1 MLKKSFRVTL
11 FSMLIGFSVVAHA
24 GIPVALDAD
33 PLRDVQWLK
42 EAQNWLKTAK
52 FYEDSMQNYKQQLA
66 SQTGL
71 RDLMGLVNQARGL
84 KDDIANLQKQGIS
97 LNDLLSSSNV
107 PSGAL
112 DSLYNKYKD
121 FDVCGVQSVAAYA
134 TACKQETINKAWMIE
149 QTSDVQEKVN
159 STLDD
164 ISSLADRA
172 ASATDVKESQDLANA
187 INLKSIQLNTI
198 TNQWEM
204 NMKASDQRA
213 KLLEEKRKKAF
224 HDQQYNAPVPTYSY

>member
-1 MLKKSFRVTL
+1 MLRKSLRVTF
-11 FSMLIGFSVVAHA
+11 FSLLMGLSAGVNA

-33 PLRDVQWLK
+33 PMRDVQWLK

-52 FYEDSMQNYKQQLA
+52 FYEDSMQNYKEQLA
-66 SQTGL
+66 TQTGL
-71 RDLMGLVNQARGL
+71 RDVMGLVNQARGL
-84 KDDIANLQKQGIS
+84 KDDITNLQRQGIS
-97 LNDLLSSSNV
+97 LNDLLTSSNA

-112 DSLYNKYKD
+112 DSLYSKYKD

-149 QTSDVQEKVN
+149 QTTDVQEKVS

-164 ISSLADRA
+164 ISSLTNRVANAKD
-172 ASATDVKESQDLANA
+172 SKESQDLANS

-198 TNQWEM
+198 TSQWEM
-204 NMKASDQRA
+204 NMKAADQRA

>member
-1 MLKKSFRVTL
+1 MLKQSFRVTL
-11 FSMLIGFSVVAHA
+11 FSMLMGFTVVSHA

-33 PLRDVQWLK
+33 PMRDVQWLK

-52 FYEDSMQNYKQQLA
+52 FYEDSMQNYKEQLA
-66 SQTGL
+66 TQSGL
-71 RDLMGLVNQARGL
+71 RDVMGLVNQARGL

-97 LNDLLSSSNV
+97 LNDLLTSGNV

-164 ISSLADRA
+164 ISSLTDRA
-172 ASATDVKESQDLANA
+172 ANAKDVKESQDLANA

>member
-1 MLKKSFRVTL
+1 MQRNKFRFTLISFL
-11 FSMLIGFSVVAHA
+11 LGIASGAHA

-33 PLRDVQWLK
+33 PMRDIQWAK
-42 EAQNWLKTAK
+42 EAQDWIKTAE
-52 FYEDSMQNYKQQLA
+52 FYKDSMQNYQQQLA

-71 RDLMGLVNQARGL
+71 RDVVGLVNQAKGL
-84 KDDIANLQKQGIS
+84 KNDIMDLQKQGIS
-97 LNDLLSSSNV
+97 LNDLLSSGNA

-112 DSLYNKYKD
+112 DSLYSKYKD

-149 QTSDVQEKVN
+149 QTNDVQETVS

-164 ISSLADRA
+164 ISSLTDRVA
-172 ASATDVKESQDLANA
+172 NAKDAKESQDLANS

-204 NMKASDQRA
+204 NMKAADQRA